1 MSSPETK
8 NNFCIRPFT
17 SLEIFTRGAVK
28 TCCRITPEKTKFKG
42 KTDFTVKTGIKY
54 FWNSEY
60 RSFLKQQFLA
70 NERPEECVDCWRQE
84 DRGSTS
90 HRMLGN
96 EEQKIIFQN
105 KNTERYLRQLGKWDL
120 KSPEIVTASITNLCN
135 LKCQMCDGAH
145 SSTLL
150 QENHKLGLE
159 KNIRQKDL
167 TWSDNDKIRTLDE
180 SITEKLKTLY
190 LLGGEPLM
198 VPEILELLEK
208 VSMDKDVTDNI
219 ELNIVTNATICNDK
233 IINLLGKF
241 KKVKLVLSIDS
252 TGKCNEYIRFP
263 SKWSTIESNVLKFKS
278 LENITLYIN
287 SVVQNINLLNLQ
299 DNINFAYEHGI
310 HLNFS
315 ILDRP
320 EYLQF
325 DNLPKTLLQ
334 LALNRL
340 SKIEDKKLIH
350 TTNCKNFVDILSQ
363 KVSKDHTVDINNYDK
378 FKSMIQ
384 MRDTHRKISIKDYIP
399 ELGQAIEKQ

>member
-1 MSSPETK
+1 MNSPKTK

-17 SLEIFTRGAVK
+17 SLEIFTRGSIK
-28 TCCRITPEKTKFKG
+28 SCCRIRPEKTNFKG
-42 KTDFTVKTGIKY
+42 ITNFTVKTGIKK
-54 FWNSEY
+54 FWKSEY
-60 RSFLKQQFLA
+60 RKYLKHKFLA
-70 NERPEECVDCWRQE
+70 NERPKECIDCWQQE

-90 HRMLGN
+90 HRMRGN
-96 EEQKIIFQN
+96 EDQRIIFQN
-105 KNTERYLRQLGKWDL
+105 KNTEKYLRQLGKWELDF
-120 KSPEIVTASITNLCN
+120 PQDVTVSITNLCN
-135 LKCQMCDGAH
+135 LKCQMCDGVH

-159 KNIRQKDL
+159 QNIRQKDL
-167 TWSDNDKIRTLDE
+167 TWSDKDKINTIEEL
-180 SITEKLKTLY
+180 IHNKLKTLY

-198 VPEILELLEK
+198 VPEILFLLEK
-208 VSMDKDVTDNI
+208 LSVDKIVTDNLQ
-219 ELNIVTNATICNDK
+219 LNIVTNGTICNDK

-278 LENITLYIN
+278 LENVTLYIN

-363 KVSKDHTVDINNYDK
+363 KVSKEHVVDIDNYDK
-378 FKSMIQ
+378 FKSIIQ
-384 MRDTHRKISIKDYIP
+384 IRDAHRKISINDYIP
-399 ELGQAIEKQ
+399 ELGKAIEKQ